1 LTDISIPGFDIAR
14 MIRLSVCFIISI
26 ALHIVILGLPWQVMA
41 RPSVHNIQEKTV
53 PVRLV
58 AQAIKDKAHEAPGIS
73 FDVEGHVSA
82 DYIEQL
88 KARIFNAWQYPE
100 VAIVKGWDGKVLI
113 SFAIDSRGRLLS
125 LDIMA
130 GSGHDLLDDAA
141 LVAIKRASPF
151 GAFTEDLATDT
162 IKIRAGFLY
171 VLD

>member
-1 LTDISIPGFDIAR
+1 
-14 MIRLSVCFIISI
+14 M
-26 ALHIVILGLPWQVMA
+26 PWQVMA

>member
-1 LTDISIPGFDIAR
+1 MTDISIPGFDIAR
-14 MIRLSVCFIISI
+14 MRLVVFFIISI
-26 ALHIVILGLPWQVMA
+26 ILHTIILSMPWQVMA
-41 RPSVHNIQEKTV
+41 RPTVHNIQGKTV

-58 AQAIKDKAHEAPGIS
+58 AQAIKDIPYEAPGIS

-100 VAIVKGWDGKVLI
+100 VAIINGWDGKVLI
-113 SFAIDSRGRLLS
+113 SFAIDNRGRLLS
-125 LDIMA
+125 LDILT